1 MNIAKSIKVALL
13 AITVGSISMS
23 NASAITTIQG
33 GPYTN
38 LDPSGTSIHLNLSN
52 YPTDKGLYIFQVVRN
67 RASTNARPTIIDM
80 DNAVD
85 VTTSSNH
92 ADVVIKAVGSFTT
105 SAGVTDCSK
114 VECALWAQFDGAS
127 GSFNVTDEDQYI
139 SSLSFAAATTAALP
153 ADTIS
158 ASINGVALSSTAP
171 GTLAYRAPV
180 TVAVTTGSGLPAT
193 IVSSTPDCSVKGNVI
208 EVLKVVMAGC
218 DFAISTQGNSTT
230 SAKTVHFPFMI
241 TQGVQ
246 TVTQKVTKLKVG
258 KMVNL
263 VAKSNF
269 GEGVAYKSLT
279 KKICTVKGFTVVGLK
294 AGDCLLTENAIGS
307 TNYLAVSNNLTLPVS
322 K

>member
-1 MNIAKSIKVALL
+1 MKLKSLKIAYLTF
-13 AITVGSISMS
+13 AIIGFSMS
-23 NASAITTIQG
+23 SAFAITTIQG

-38 LDPSGTSIHLNLSN
+38 LDPTGASIHLNLTN
-52 YPTDKGLYIFQVVRN
+52 YPKDKGLYIFQVVRN
-67 RASTNARPTIIDM
+67 RASTNARPTIINM

-92 ADVVIKAVGSFTT
+92 ADVVIKAVGTFTT
-105 SAGVTDCSK
+105 TSGVTDCSK

-153 ADTIS
+153 TDNIS

-180 TVAVTTGSGLPAT
+180 TVVVTTGSGLPAT
-193 IVSSTPDCSVKGNVI
+193 ILSSTPDCSVKGNVI
-208 EVLKVVMAGC
+208 EALKVVMAGC

-230 SAKTVHFPFMI
+230 AGKTVHFPFMI

-246 TVTQKVTKLKVG
+246 TVTQKVTKLKIG
-258 KMVNL
+258 KIVNL
-263 VAKSNF
+263 VAQSNF

-279 KKICTVKGFTVVGLK
+279 KKICTVKGITVVGLK
-294 AGDCLLTENAIGS
+294 AGDCSLTVNVVGT
-307 TNYLAVSNNLTLPVS
+307 TNYLAVSSNLTLPVI

>member
-1 MNIAKSIKVALL
+1 MKVKSLKVSVLAL
-13 AITVGSISMS
+13 AIVGLSTPS
-23 NASAITTIQG
+23 AFAITTIQG

-38 LDPSGTSIHLNLSN
+38 LDPAGASIHLNLTN
-52 YPTDKGLYIFQVVRN
+52 YPKDKGLYIFQVVRN
-67 RASTNARPTIIDM
+67 RASANARPTIINM

-85 VTTSSNH
+85 VTTTSNH
-92 ADVVIKAVGSFTT
+92 ADVVIKAVGTFTT

-127 GSFNVTDEDQYI
+127 GSFNVTDEDQYL

-158 ASINGVALSSTAP
+158 ASINGVALSSSAL
-171 GTLAYRAPV
+171 GTLAYRTPV
-180 TVAVTTGSGLPAT
+180 TVSVTTGSGLAAT

-208 EVLKVVMAGC
+208 EALKVVTAGC
-218 DFAISTQGNSTT
+218 DFAISTSGNSTT
-230 SAKTVHFPFMI
+230 AGKMTHFPFMV
-241 TQGVQ
+241 TQAVQ
-246 TVTQKVTKLKVG
+246 TVTQKVTKLKIG
-258 KMVNL
+258 KIENL

-279 KKICTVKGFTVVGLK
+279 KSICTVKGTTVVGLK
-294 AGDCLLTENAIGS
+294 AGDCSLTVNAVGN
-307 TNYLAVSNNLTLPVS
+307 TNYLAVSSNLTLPVS